1 MMFSNYNLG
10 IVAVEA
16 ELTITSGLKWNA
28 DLLNRNSE
36 FYKQLSSKIVAQV
49 AFLFLL
55 TFWNFGGKRL
65 EGKRLIILSCLMYL
79 NVNMFTYSVVYIMYQ
94 Q

>member
-28 DLLNRNSE
+28 DLLNRNSL
-36 FYKQLSSKIVAQV
+36 FYKQLSSIIVAQV

-55 TFWNFGGKRL
+55 TFWNLLKKKDL
-65 EGKRLIILSCLMYL
+65 
-79 NVNMFTYSVVYIMYQ
+79 
-94 Q
+94 